1 MDDHRPNHVGR
12 SKMYKTNARDQNE
25 MRRKRREDEVQIRK
39 CRREE
44 RFERN
49 RKMTTERSLSQDENS
64 EILKKVV
71 DGLHSMNDEVI
82 SESLTRLHDNVKYNG
97 WTVQALAKGQILNKI
112 SDVYCNRMISN
123 ATRQLIAEIF
133 SITSNLGIQANEAF
147 NPDEKVIQALVT
159 NISQFS
165 NDEDVLCD
173 TFQSIACFIIRS
185 LIYRNLALD
194 NAIVPELLLISTQPM
209 SVLLHRSLMWLV
221 SLFCEKL
228 DKYSPDV
235 EEVAPLLE
243 IITSGIT
250 STDAMVQ
257 TDAASAC
264 ASLAEW
270 SPIYEHMQEQKL
282 CSILV
287 ANLSNDKGNARPK
300 VKCAISYIIQAT
312 GYFTEEMIEAG
323 LLSVLKGFV
332 NVSYMSQEVC
342 FIISNIC
349 VEGEHTID
357 KLIES
362 GVLKEVA
369 RVMDAAE
376 YRARKEAAFVIC
388 HCCASSNRRHLE
400 YVIELGMLTA
410 FTDLLTCMDV
420 SLVSYILDAITSL
433 LQFGELY
440 NQNNTNPVA
449 EKLEEIGCREK
460 LEFLVESQC
469 FEIHAKAFTILE
481 RFYGDDEEI
490 AAAEEITDYQPRS
503 TIDSTIEMLIRNSA
517 TTTSQP
523 FTF

>member
-1 MDDHRPNHVGR
+1 
-12 SKMYKTNARDQNE
+12 
-25 MRRKRREDEVQIRK
+25 
-39 CRREE
+39 
-44 RFERN
+44 
-49 RKMTTERSLSQDENS
+49 
-64 EILKKVV
+64 
-71 DGLHSMNDEVI
+71 MNDEVI

-173 TFQSIACFIIRS
+173 TFQSIACFIIQ
-185 LIYRNLALD
+185 
-194 NAIVPELLLISTQPM
+194 LLLISTQPM